1 MAGQEAKKEILD
13 RGLEMQLPGFGFRQ
27 AFFAKENSMSLR
39 GVFILTLTSMLLVA
53 AAFAQPPAGAQP
65 GRGAGRGALGPQV
78 ISPEVMADRR
88 VVFRIAAPQ
97 AQNVRLTGGDIP
109 ALAGGGGRGAANAPA
124 AAPPPN
130 PGQMKKGDNGV
141 WEVVLGPLDPGAYR
155 YSFNVDGVTVV
166 DPRNSAISES
176 LSNVSSLVVVPG
188 SDFFDTKNV
197 PHGAVASITYYS
209 SALGRFRRMQVYTP
223 PGYELGNQKYPVF
236 YLLHGSGDNDNAWP
250 SVGRAGFIL
259 DNLIAAKKAK
269 PMIVAMP
276 AGHTTTSTFGGG
288 RGAAPAA
295 AAPGAAAAPRQDEFY
310 EDFTKDVMPYIEKNY
325 RVLTSR
331 NDRAIAGLSM
341 GGSQTLNVAFMNLA
355 KFAYIG
361 VFSSGAT
368 LGGGRGGRGA
378 AGRGAAPGGAP
389 AAAPAAAPAPAPP
402 DWETT
407 HKADLD
413 NAALKKG
420 TKLIWLSTGVDDGLI
435 TSTRATVDLLKKH
448 GFAPVF
454 KESPGAH
461 TWINWRNYLTEFA
474 PQLFQ

>member
-1 MAGQEAKKEILD
+1 
-13 RGLEMQLPGFGFRQ
+13 
-27 AFFAKENSMSLR
+27 MSLR
-39 GVFILTLTSMLLVA
+39 GVFIFMLAALFVA
-53 AAFAQPPAGAQP
+53 AAIAQPPAAATPAAQP
-65 GRGAGRGALGPQV
+65 GRGAGRGAQGPQV

-88 VVFRIAAPQ
+88 VAFRILAPQ
-97 AQNVRLTGGDIP
+97 AQNVRVTAGDIP
-109 ALAGGGGRGAANAPA
+109 GPVFTGNAG
-124 AAPPPN
+124 
-130 PGQMKKGDNGV
+130 QLKKGDNGV
-141 WEVVLGPLDPGAYR
+141 WELVVGPLDPGAYR
-155 YSFNVDGVTVV
+155 YSFVVDGVTVV

-188 SDFFDTKNV
+188 SDLFDTKNV

-209 SALGRFRRMQVYTP
+209 TALGRFRRMQVYTP
-223 PGYELGNQKYPVF
+223 PGYELGGQKYPVF

-259 DNLIAAKKAK
+259 DNLIATKKAK

-288 RGAAPAA
+288 RGAPAA
-295 AAPGAAAAPRQDEFY
+295 GAGAAAAPRQDEFY
-310 EDFTKDVMPYIEKNY
+310 EDFTKDVMPYVEKNY
-325 RVLTSR
+325 RVIANR

-361 VFSSGAT
+361 VFSSGAS

-378 AGRGAAPGGAP
+378 APGA
-389 AAAPAAAPAPAPP
+389 AAAPAAPAPP
-402 DWETT
+402 DWETI

-435 TSTRATVDLLKKH
+435 ANTRTTVELLKKH

-474 PQLFQ
+474 PQLFR